1 MRFSIQY
8 RLGFF
13 DGADVVF
20 PRGHFEGGFEAVG
33 GLLQQAQFVARGDKF
48 PAPGVSFADGVY
60 GFGNFARCI
69 FHLQGKADAE
79 RGFGV
84 FVGVEGVSLK
94 HFQQGEVEVVRG
106 ARGVE
111 HVYRRGACLEVFDKV
126 KIGGRIFRR
135 PLYPLTV
142 RC

>member
-1 MRFSIQY
+1 MFPLRCLFFPLPVRFGIQY

-33 GLLQQAQFVARGDKF
+33 GLLQQVQFVARGDKF
-48 PAPGVSFADGVY
+48 AALGVSFADGGY

-79 RGFGV
+79 RGFDV
-84 FVGVEGVSLK
+84 FVGVEGVGLK

-111 HVYRRGACLEVFDKV
+111 HAYRRRACFEGFDK
-126 KIGGRIFRR
+126 GE
-135 PLYPLTV
+135 
-142 RC
+142 